1 MYFLNGDD
9 LMIDKYLN
17 ESVSVLEIL
26 MIYFLIYVLF
36 FLGIDF
42 WKKRFM
48 IDCLCD
54 IFFIKINFIKIESI

>member
-36 FLGIDF
+36 CLGIDF